1 MNIDRQVGPWT
12 GFLPVTTPETAPFW
26 EAANKGV
33 FLLQKCPDC
42 GKTQYHYRALCSHCW
57 SDNVEDFPSSGRGT
71 VWTYSVV
78 YRNNTPGYKEK
89 TPYVVGLV
97 ELEGGVK
104 VVTNIIG
111 GDPEAVTFGTKVEAT
126 FAKAESGQRLSCESL
141 ARSVSG

>member
-1 MNIDRQVGPWT
+1 MSTDGHAGLWT
-12 GFLPVTTPETAPFW
+12 GFLPATTPETAPFW
-26 EAANKGV
+26 EAANQGV
-33 FLLQKCPDC
+33 FLLQRCPDC
-42 GKTQYHYRALCSHCW
+42 GKTQYHYRALCCHCW

-78 YRNNTPGYKEK
+78 YRNNTPGYKEE

-111 GDPEAVTFGTKVEAT
+111 CDPEAVTFGTKVEAT
-126 FAKAESGQRLSCESL
+126 FAKADSGQHIPLFRVVDET
-141 ARSVSG
+141 